1 MTASGIYLDWN
12 ADAPVSDAAWDA
24 YAEASQYFGNPSS
37 LHKPGREAAKVLQD
51 ARERVAAAFG
61 MPAESVIF
69 TSGGTE
75 ADALAL
81 TGSLSS
87 VEEGSVL
94 VADIE
99 HPAILK
105 NLEVLCERKG
115 LSLVRVPVNPDGVVC
130 PEQVESLMREDTVLL
145 SVMMA
150 SNETGVIQPIAE
162 LAALC
167 RSRGIVM
174 HTDAVQAVGR
184 MPVAMPEI
192 GVHMM
197 TVSGH
202 KFGALS
208 GTGALIVEPGLSL
221 EPFLTGGGQ
230 ENGMRG
236 GTENVA
242 GAACMAAALED
253 LPSAEALKDWAQTR
267 TRFEEAILE
276 RCPDVQILGLAKNRL
291 ANTSCVQFKGCPGDA
306 ILMALDLEGIFVS
319 TGSACSS
326 GSVLPSPSLMALGM
340 SEDAAREHVR
350 FSFPPNMD
358 EETLQTVID
367 KVVIVVE
374 RMRTIGKL

>member
-12 ADAPVSDAAWDA
+12 ADAPVSDAAWNA
-24 YAEASQYFGNPSS
+24 YVEASQYFGNPSS
-37 LHKPGREAAKVLQD
+37 SHGPGRAAAEVLRN
-51 ARERVAAAFG
+51 ARERVGAVFG
-61 MPAESVIF
+61 VPAESVIF

-81 TGSLSS
+81 TGYLDGRDK
-87 VEEGSVL
+87 GSVL
-94 VADIE
+94 VAEIE

-105 NLEVLCERKG
+105 NLESLCEHQG
-115 LSLVRVPVNPDGVVC
+115 LTLIRVPVSDSGIVQPS
-130 PEQVESLMREDTVLL
+130 QVEKFIRDDSVLL

-150 SNETGVIQPIAE
+150 SNETGIVQPIAE
-162 LAALC
+162 LAQLC
-167 RSRGIVM
+167 RDRGLVM

-184 MPVAMPEI
+184 MPVSMPEL

-197 TVSGH
+197 TISGH

-221 EPFLTGGGQ
+221 QPFLTGGGQ

-253 LPSAEALKDWAQTR
+253 LPNEATLNAW
-267 TRFEEAILE
+267 
-276 RCPDVQILGLAKNRL
+276 AKNRL
-291 ANTSCVQFKGCPGDA
+291 RFEQAILDQCPEVRVLGVQEKRLANTACVQFKGCPGDA
-306 ILMALDLEGIFVS
+306 VLMALDLEGIFVS

-340 SEDAAREHVR
+340 TEEAAREHVR
-350 FSFPPNMD
+350 FSFPPDMSESD
-358 EETLQTVID
+358 LEKVID
-367 KVVIVVE
+367 KVLLVVE

>member
-12 ADAPVSDAAWDA
+12 ADAPVSDAAWNA
-24 YAEASQYFGNPSS
+24 YVEASQYFGNPSS
-37 LHKPGREAAKVLQD
+37 LHGPGRAAAQVLHD
-51 ARERVAAAFG
+51 ARKRVGAAFG
-61 MPAESVIF
+61 MPADSVIF

-81 TGSLSS
+81 TGYLGGFES
-87 VEEGSVL
+87 GSVL

-105 NLEVLCERKG
+105 NLEVLCEKQG
-115 LSLVRVPVNPDGVVC
+115 LTLIRVPVSKTGVVY
-130 PEQVESLMREDTVLL
+130 PEAVEKLLRDDTLML

-150 SNETGVIQPIAE
+150 SNETGVIQPVKE
-162 LAALC
+162 LAQLC
-167 RSRGIVM
+167 RSRGVVM

-184 MPVAMPEI
+184 MPVSMSEL

-197 TVSGH
+197 TISGH
-202 KFGALS
+202 KFGAIS

-221 EPFLTGGGQ
+221 QPFLTGGGQ

-242 GAACMAAALED
+242 GAACMAAALDD
-253 LPSAEALKDWAQTR
+253 LPSQATLEAWAKTR
-267 TRFEEAILE
+267 ACFEEAILE
-276 RCPDVQILGLAKNRL
+276 QCPDIHILGTAEKRL
-291 ANTSCVQFKGCPGDA
+291 ANTSCVQFTGCPGDA
-306 ILMALDLEGIFVS
+306 VLMALDLEGLFVS

-340 SEDAAREHVR
+340 SEEAAREYVR
-350 FSFPPNMD
+350 FSFPPNMSD
-358 EETLQTVID
+358 ETLQTVIE
-367 KVVIVVE
+367 KVVVVVE
-374 RMRTIGKL
+374 RMRTFGKL

>member
-12 ADAPVSDAAWDA
+12 ADAPVSDAAWSA
-24 YAEASQYFGNPSS
+24 YVEASQYFGNPSS
-37 LHKPGREAAKVLQD
+37 LHGPGREAAKVLRD
-51 ARERVAAAFG
+51 ARERVGAAFG

-81 TGSLSS
+81 TGYLGGLSA
-87 VEEGSVL
+87 GSVL
-94 VADIE
+94 VAEIE

-105 NLEVLCERKG
+105 NLEVLCEKQG
-115 LSLVRVPVNPDGVVC
+115 LSLIRVPVSDAGVVY
-130 PEQVESLMREDTVLL
+130 PEEVEKLLRDDTVLL

-150 SNETGVIQPIAE
+150 SNETGVIQPINE
-162 LAALC
+162 LAQLC
-167 RSRGIVM
+167 RSRGVVM

-184 MPVAMPEI
+184 MPVSMPEL

-197 TVSGH
+197 TISGH

-221 EPFLTGGGQ
+221 QPFLTGGGQ

-253 LPSAEALKDWAQTR
+253 LPNEATLNAWAKNQSLKNVEVIPDGSAEFTRKMGMLVKKDNLGFGMRSWR
-267 TRFEEAILE
+267 YAILVDNKIIKKLWIE
-276 RCPDVQILGLAKNRL
+276 EG
-291 ANTSCVQFKGCPGDA
+291 FGD
-306 ILMALDLEGIFVS
+306 
-319 TGSACSS
+319 
-326 GSVLPSPSLMALGM
+326 
-340 SEDAAREHVR
+340 
-350 FSFPPNMD
+350 N
-358 EETLQTVID
+358 
-367 KVVIVVE
+367 
-374 RMRTIGKL
+374 TIGDSYGKSSPENILNDLKQL

>member
-12 ADAPVSDAAWDA
+12 ADAPVSDAAWSA
-24 YAEASQYFGNPSS
+24 YVEASQYFGNPSS
-37 LHKPGREAAKVLQD
+37 LHGPGREAAKVLRD
-51 ARERVAAAFG
+51 ARERVGAAFG

-81 TGSLSS
+81 TGYLGGLSA
-87 VEEGSVL
+87 GSVL
-94 VADIE
+94 VAEIE

-105 NLEVLCERKG
+105 NLEVLCEKQG
-115 LSLVRVPVNPDGVVC
+115 LSLIRVPVSDAGVVY
-130 PEQVESLMREDTVLL
+130 PEEVEKLLRDDTVLL

-150 SNETGVIQPIAE
+150 SNETGVIQPINE
-162 LAALC
+162 LAQLC
-167 RSRGIVM
+167 RSRGVVM

-184 MPVAMPEI
+184 MPVLMSEL

-197 TVSGH
+197 TISGH

-221 EPFLTGGGQ
+221 QPFLTGGGQ

-253 LPSAEALKDWAQTR
+253 LPSQTVLEAWASTR
-267 TRFEEAILE
+267 NQFEKAILDQ
-276 RCPDVQILGLAKNRL
+276 CPDVQVIGGSEKRL
-291 ANTSCVQFKGCPGDA
+291 ANTSCIQFKGCPGDA
-306 ILMALDLEGIFVS
+306 VLMALDLEGLFVS

-326 GSVLPSPSLMALGM
+326 GSVMPSPSLMALGI
-340 SEDAAREHVR
+340 SEEAAREYVR
-350 FSFPPNMD
+350 FSFPPKMS
-358 EETLQTVID
+358 EQTLQTVIE
-367 KVVIVVE
+367 KVLVVVQ
-374 RMRTIGKL
+374 RMRTFGKL